1 MSHKYSF
8 LKFSRQSS
16 KGVIVI
22 YGDMLIKILKQT
34 WVLFLIFVSRI
45 SQISEIQSFYM
56 YLGIFSIFIFTLIRA
71 YLSYRNFKFKINNNH
86 FVLEKGIIK
95 KTNISIAFD
104 RIQNINFKQNLIQQF
119 INVYGV
125 SIETAGSNKTEITI
139 KALSH
144 HKALALKELIS
155 ISNISNEIVD
165 EKEKPLLNINTRE
178 LLKVSLT
185 ENHFRSL
192 FLFLALIVGFFQQI
206 EQVFESF
213 GKKEYI
219 NEYLNKSTEVVL
231 GSIILIIL
239 VFLCLLFISI
249 FSSFV
254 GVFLRHFN
262 LFLFVRK
269 DAFEINQGLLTKKSI
284 VLKKQKVQSITVSSN
299 PFKRWVGISYVV
311 FKQALSGKMKN
322 KKDKAIKIIG
332 CKHDQVNL
340 IKSHLFDSGQIDT
353 SQKHYT
359 DSYFKIRLLFHCS
372 FILLVINSSNFLI
385 FNNFDVLYINS
396 LLIPLCY
403 FLIHKKN
410 KKTFY
415 KISSNLL
422 LVGKGLVDTHHTYF
436 QLFKVQNIAM
446 KQTIFQERRDV
457 VDLILQT
464 ASGKIRIPCIP
475 SKNATE
481 IYNHILFNVETSEQ
495 PWM

>member
-1 MSHKYSF
+1 MNHNYSF
-8 LKFSRQSS
+8 SEFSRQSS
-16 KGVIVI
+16 KGVLVI
-22 YGDMLIKILKQT
+22 YADILLKIVKQT
-34 WVLFLIFVSRI
+34 WVLFFLFVSRI
-45 SQISEIQSFYM
+45 SEISEVQSTYIYIGVFVVFM
-56 YLGIFSIFIFTLIRA
+56 FSLGRA
-71 YLSYRNFKFKINNNH
+71 YLSYRNFKFKIVDH
-86 FVLEKGIIK
+86 QFVLKKGIIK
-95 KTNISIAFD
+95 KSNTSIAFD

-125 SIETAGSNKTEITI
+125 SIETAGSNKTEIVI

-144 HKALALKELIS
+144 SKALALKELIS
-155 ISNISNEIVD
+155 SVAVSSETSQ
-165 EKEKPLLNINTRE
+165 EQQKPLLKIKTGE

-192 FLFLALIVGFFQQI
+192 LVLIALLIGFFQQI

-311 FKQALSGKMKN
+311 FKQAMSGKMKN
-322 KKDKAIKIIG
+322 KKDILVGVITIIATTGAMIFSLNYTSNAIAENAHKNTVPII
-332 CKHDQVNL
+332 
-340 IKSHLFDSGQIDT
+340 ID
-353 SQKHYT
+353 
-359 DSYFKIRLLFHCS
+359 
-372 FILLVINSSNFLI
+372 
-385 FNNFDVLYINS
+385 
-396 LLIPLCY
+396 
-403 FLIHKKN
+403 KKDP
-410 KKTFY
+410 KY
-415 KISSNLL
+415 KI
-422 LVGKGLVDTHHTYF
+422 
-436 QLFKVQNIAM
+436 QNWGMNRTLNQKESAI
-446 KQTIFQERRDV
+446 ERMMSR
-457 VDLILQT
+457 
-464 ASGKIRIPCIP
+464 
-475 SKNATE
+475 
-481 IYNHILFNVETSEQ
+481 
-495 PWM
+495 

>member
-8 LKFSRQSS
+8 SKFSRQSS
-16 KGVIVI
+16 KGVLVI
-22 YGDMLIKILKQT
+22 YGDMLIKILKQS

-56 YLGIFSIFIFTLIRA
+56 YLGIFGIFIFTLIRA

-125 SIETAGSNKTEITI
+125 SIETAGSNKTEIII

-155 ISNISNEIVD
+155 KTKISNEIVD

-311 FKQALSGKMKN
+311 FKQAMSGKMKN
-322 KKDKAIKIIG
+322 KKDKVIKIVG
-332 CKHDQVNL
+332 CEHDQINL
-340 IKSHLFDSGQIDT
+340 IKNHLFDSGQLDA

-359 DSYFKIRLLFHCS
+359 DSYYKTRILFLTS
-372 FILLVINSSNFLI
+372 IILLVINSSIFLI
-385 FNNFDVLYINS
+385 FDILYVLYIT
-396 LLIPLCY
+396 LLLLPLCY
-403 FLIHKKN
+403 FLIHKKI

-415 KISSNLL
+415 KISTNLL

-436 QLFKVQNIAM
+436 QLFKVQNVTM
-446 KQTIFQERRDV
+446 KQTIFQQRRNV

-464 ASGKIRIPCIP
+464 ASGKIRIPCMP